1 MLRGRYLYL
10 KRLHEKSENV
20 FLLRRNVHRLE
31 KGLLMRPRRPVFGL
45 KYIEELVNVYERLVS
60 KDLENDES
68 IVDQLIWARDVLTK
82 YFSVVENNIFFYEFI
97 F

>member
-1 MLRGRYLYL
+1 MYL

-45 KYIEELVNVYERLVS
+45 KYIEELVNVYE
-60 KDLENDES
+60 
-68 IVDQLIWARDVLTK
+68 
-82 YFSVVENNIFFYEFI
+82 
-97 F
+97 

>member
-1 MLRGRYLYL
+1 MLMGRYLYL

-45 KYIEELVNVYERLVS
+45 KYIEELVNAYERLVS
-60 KDLENDES
+60 
-68 IVDQLIWARDVLTK
+68 
-82 YFSVVENNIFFYEFI
+82 
-97 F
+97 